1 MKREKSSRTSNAC
14 SRSSPTRT
22 SQKSACH
29 RALRRGASKRTG
41 SGPRGARLGV
51 HQRVTVAAQHA
62 GDGLDRQPPA
72 HEPFE
77 LSAELGGTHRR
88 VLLLPLQD
96 GGDLGSLS
104 PCAGSA
110 GAYGD
115 FSCAGR
121 DACCAGGVDAFLA
134 TGGAGIVPAVVA
146 SLTQRRS
153 DSVVVPMVAATCTRL
168 IPDATSTSACC
179 LCASSN
185 LRPCGATS
193 ERAGAA
199 AF

>member
-1 MKREKSSRTSNAC
+1 MAATS
-14 SRSSPTRT
+14 
-22 SQKSACH
+22 
-29 RALRRGASKRTG
+29 
-41 SGPRGARLGV
+41 
-51 HQRVTVAAQHA
+51 
-62 GDGLDRQPPA
+62 
-72 HEPFE
+72 
-77 LSAELGGTHRR
+77 
-88 VLLLPLQD
+88 
-96 GGDLGSLS
+96 GSLS

-115 FSCAGR
+115 FSRAGR

-146 SLTQRRS
+146 SLTQRRN

-168 IPDATSTSACC
+168 TPDATSTTACC
-179 LCASSN
+179 FCASSN

-199 AF
+199 ALLVTFLVTFFLTMIASLPALPDRGARPLLSSR